1 MSGVGGV
8 GHADVREY
16 PAQTRGVISHKL
28 VAAMTGVA
36 WGVVGHADVREDL
49 HKHWES
55 SVISLLQP

>member
-8 GHADVREY
+8 GHADVRED
-16 PAQTRGVISHKL
+16 PARTRGVISHKL
-28 VAAMTGVA
+28 VAAMTGV
-36 WGVVGHADVREDL
+36 GGVGHAEVREDL